1 MARQIEKPP
10 LGVRPAWIAAWQRI
24 GELAEGIIRQCE
36 NATGKADLCK
46 EWASE
51 IILLC
56 EFIEKAAPSLTE
68 EVKRRLLDN
77 AQAD

>member
-10 LGVRPAWIAAWQRI
+10 LGVRPVWIAVWQRI
-24 GELAEGIIRQCE
+24 GELAEGIIRQYE
-36 NATGKADLCK
+36 SAERKADLCK

-77 AQAD
+77 DQAD